1 LKTDK
6 QVYLE
11 YQKAQSEFE
20 KLSRLVVAHEWTIL
34 RARSQK
40 TAEAISAKQAA
51 IKDGQ
56 RTAKRLGEE
65 MKKIEKEVEEI
76 TAKRDKEMAKGGKI
90 QTLQDN
96 LKELAKE
103 LAKIKTQSELK
114 KQTIADDE
122 KRVAELEVA
131 AKEVRIV
138 FVCLQARQPANILHA
153 CSWKRKRQRRKL
165 PRLP

>member
-1 LKTDK
+1 M
-6 QVYLE
+6 YLE

-51 IKDGQ
+51 IKEGQ
-56 RTAKRLGEE
+56 RTAKRLSEE

-90 QTLQDN
+90 QTLQDT

-122 KRVAELEVA
+122 KRVTELEVA
-131 AKEVRIV
+131 AKEVRDG
-138 FVCLQARQPANILHA
+138 LTR
-153 CSWKRKRQRRKL
+153 S
-165 PRLP
+165 